1 MTRVIAVTGGK
12 GGVGKTNISL
22 NLALVLARLGLK
34 VCLFDADLGLA
45 NINILLGLYPE
56 HDLEDVILNNK
67 SVQEIIIRNYQGI
80 DIIPGSSGVEKLAN
94 LGQEDIDRIVEAFS
108 KLDAYDYFILDTSA
122 GISRNVISFCLAAS
136 DVALVITPEPTS
148 LTDAYALLKVLCF
161 NGFRGS
167 PKVIVNQC
175 KNTTVASTAYNK
187 LKEVVQKY
195 LTLDIVPLGIIVRDK
210 KFPEAVQRQQP
221 LVSLFPQSGAAKCL
235 SVIASRLLANQS
247 ESFKQTGIA
256 TFWARFLEIA
266 KTPLKIPDKADA
278 EQKKIGT
285 AAPGETLRAPQQ
297 EEDVALELQDI
308 QPETAAPADRQS
320 PQPAAPAARPA
331 AADAPARKQHPSR
344 FTPGAKKE
352 LFEKLEHT
360 INLPTLPHI
369 LIRVI
374 QACSNEDTDMKE
386 LSGIIE
392 KDPALCTKILR
403 MVNSAHYSFSQKIKS
418 FNQALSLLGID
429 TIRNIAISASVYQV
443 FNGMD
448 GNNRF
453 NLKLFWWHSLMC
465 AVLADLIAKKISYA
479 RPEEAF
485 LAGLLHDIGKP
496 LLAKNYPAPYGALL
510 QEALPPDQ
518 AVLREHEQ
526 LGVTHNEAGAWLINR
541 WHLQPFIA
549 DALLYHHEPV
559 ARIAHAL
566 PLVKIVYTANCLCY
580 AQQEASGRSHEAA
593 AKLFAFTADEI
604 DGLLQQT
611 REQVGQIAQSLDI
624 AIDTPGGQEPAVT
637 ARDRAIQA
645 QLEQQV
651 RDISLLQG
659 TLQHFVNA
667 PDRDSLLHSAYQGLE
682 VVFDIRSTGA
692 LLFLYD
698 PSQHIFIGKAPH
710 AATDHDTVNELTIPN
725 QNGKSMVSV
734 AVAQSRIINS
744 FAHEGK
750 YELTIIDEQLIRILG
765 REGILCFPMLAHSNP
780 VGAGVIGID
789 KGQLASLE
797 GSVKLL
803 TMFFSQ
809 LALALD
815 AENTRQAQAKKILA
829 ERLAASTA
837 IARKVAHEVNNPLSI
852 VKNYLKIME
861 IKLAD
866 QNMATD
872 ELAIINE
879 ELDRVALIVDDLSDF
894 SRPKIQTLAT
904 VYINALL
911 GDIVKITGQ
920 SLKQQNIHISFTPDD
935 ALPPVISDKNGLKQV
950 FINLIKNA
958 AEALRDGGGMIAI
971 ATRYSADR
979 GAAEITI
986 QDDGPGLPEAVRDR
1000 LFEPYIS
1007 TKGRG
1012 HSGLGLS
1019 IVYGTVQEL
1028 QGTVTCST
1036 EKGRGTTFTVV
1047 LPVVSR
1053 PSTLSRRS

>member
-22 NLALVLARLGLK
+22 NLALVLAKLGIK

-56 HDLEDVILNNK
+56 YDLEDVILNNK
-67 SVQEIIIRNYQGI
+67 SVNEILIRNYQGI

-94 LGQEDIDRIVEAFS
+94 LGQDDIDRIVEAFS
-108 KLDAYDYFILDTSA
+108 KLDVYDYFILDTSA
-122 GISRNVISFCLAAS
+122 GISRSVISFCLAAS

-195 LTLDIVPLGIIVRDK
+195 LTLDIVPLGIIIRDK

-221 LVSLFPQSGAAKCL
+221 LVSLYPQSGAAKCL
-235 SVIASRLLANQS
+235 NVIASRLLANQS
-247 ESFKQTGIA
+247 ESFRQTGLA
-256 TFWARFLEIA
+256 TFWARFLEIT
-266 KTPLKIPDKADA
+266 KTPLKLPEKTDVQ
-278 EQKKIGT
+278 QKEIG
-285 AAPGETLRAPQQ
+285 AVEPEETVCAPQP
-297 EEDVALELQDI
+297 EEDIALELQDI
-308 QPETAAPADRQS
+308 QPPQPAAPADRQN
-320 PQPAAPAARPA
+320 PQPAAPASHEPPA
-331 AADAPARKQHPSR
+331 ETPKPQQPRFSR
-344 FTPGAKKE
+344 TAKKE

-374 QACSNEDTDMKE
+374 QACGNEDTDLRDLAK
-386 LSGIIE
+386 IIE
-392 KDPALCTKILR
+392 KDPSLCARILR
-403 MVNSAHYSFSQKIKS
+403 MVNSAHYSFSQKIS
-418 FNQALSLLGID
+418 NFNQALSLLGFD

-443 FNGMD
+443 FNGMNRD
-448 GNNRF
+448 GAF

-465 AVLADLIAKKISYA
+465 AVLSELIAKKISYA

-496 LLAKNYPAPYGALL
+496 LLAKNYPDQYGAIL
-510 QEALPPDQ
+510 QEALPPEQ
-518 AVLREHEQ
+518 AVLREDEQ
-526 LGVTHNEAGAWLINR
+526 LGVAHNQAGAWLINR
-541 WHLQPFIA
+541 WHLHPFIA
-549 DALLYHHEPV
+549 DAILYHHEPA
-559 ARIAHAL
+559 ARIVHAL
-566 PLVKIVYTANCLCY
+566 PLVKIVYTANSLSAVQPGTS
-580 AQQEASGRSHEAA
+580 AQSYEAPESIFS
-593 AKLFAFTADEI
+593 FTPEEI
-604 DGLLQQT
+604 DALLLQAG
-611 REQVGQIAQSLDI
+611 EQVGQIAQSFDI
-624 AIDTPGGQEPAVT
+624 AIETSREQACAIAEK
-637 ARDRAIQA
+637 DREIQT
-645 QLEQQV
+645 QLVRQV

-659 TLQHFVNA
+659 TLQQFVNA
-667 PDRDSLLHSAYQGLE
+667 TDSDTLLHSAYQGLE
-682 VVFDIRSTGA
+682 VLFDIKNTHA
-692 LLFLYD
+692 LFFLHD
-698 PSQHIFIGKAPH
+698 TSQNIFIGKTATT
-710 AATDHDTVNELTIPN
+710 ATDHNTVNELTIPN
-725 QNGKSMVSV
+725 QNGKTMVSM
-734 AVAQSRIINS
+734 ALKQARSINS
-744 FAHEGK
+744 FDHGAQ
-750 YELTIIDEQLIRILG
+750 YELTIIDEQLIRVLG
-765 REGILCFPMLAHSNP
+765 REGIVCFPMLAHGSP
-780 VGAGVIGID
+780 VGAGVIGVD
-789 KGQLASLE
+789 KRSLAQ
-797 GSVKLL
+797 VQADTKLL

-815 AENTRQAQAKKILA
+815 AENIRQTQAKNILA
-829 ERLAASTA
+829 ERLAASTS

-852 VKNYLKIME
+852 IKNYLKVME

-866 QNMATD
+866 HDMATD
-872 ELAIINE
+872 ELTIINE
-879 ELDRVALIVDDLSDF
+879 EIDRVAAIVDDLSDF
-894 SRPKIQTLAT
+894 SQPKIQTLAT

-911 GDIVKITGQ
+911 SDIVKITGQ
-920 SLKQQNIHISFTPDD
+920 ALRQQKINITFAPDGT
-935 ALPPVISDKNGLKQV
+935 LPPVISDKNGLKQV

-958 AEALRDGGGMIAI
+958 AEALRDGGTIAI

-1028 QGTVTCST
+1028 QGTITCTT
-1036 EKGRGTTFTVV
+1036 EKGHGTTFIIV
-1047 LPVVSR
+1047 LPVAS
-1053 PSTLSRRS
+1053 SQSNIFRRA